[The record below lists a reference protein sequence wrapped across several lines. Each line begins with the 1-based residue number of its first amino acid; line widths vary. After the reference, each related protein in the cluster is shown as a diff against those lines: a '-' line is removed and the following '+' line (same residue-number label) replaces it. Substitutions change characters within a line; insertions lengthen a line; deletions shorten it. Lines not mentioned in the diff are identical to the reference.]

1 MPVEKPAHIPKLRTH
16 KATGQGYV
24 VLNGQAIYLG
34 RAGLPET
41 EGRYH
46 QVIAEWLAND
56 RQSRV
61 APDQLTVKELV
72 ARYWL
77 HAEKYYRDPDGNVS
91 RELENI
97 RDAIR
102 PVKELFAMLPA
113 AKFGPRALRI
123 VRQKMIEAGLCRR
136 NINCRIGR
144 IKRVFRWAASEELI
158 PGEVYHALLS
168 VEGLRRGRCEAKE
181 SQPVR
186 PVPDAHVEAIKSF
199 VSRQVWAMIE
209 LQRLTGARPGE
220 IAILRPIDV
229 DMTGKIWV
237 FTPSRHKTALHG
249 HERRIYIGP
258 RAQEVLRLFLH
269 RRVDAYCFSPAEAD
283 AERREALHQ
292 ERQTPLSCGNAPGTN
307 RKANPQRK
315 PGDVYTVSAYRT
327 AIVRACKR
335 AGVPEW
341 HPHQLRHAAAT
352 LLRREFGLETARVI
366 LGHRSAAVTTMY
378 AEADQQK
385 AVEAMTRVG

>member
-1 MPVEKPAHIPKLRTH
+1 
-16 KATGQGYV
+16 
-24 VLNGQAIYLG
+24 
-34 RAGLPET
+34 
-41 EGRYH
+41 
-46 QVIAEWLAND
+46 
-56 RQSRV
+56 
-61 APDQLTVKELV
+61 
-72 ARYWL
+72 
-77 HAEKYYRDPDGNVS
+77 
-91 RELENI
+91 
-97 RDAIR
+97 
-102 PVKELFAMLPA
+102 MLPA

>member
-1 MPVEKPAHIPKLRTH
+1 M
-16 KATGQGYV
+16 
-24 VLNGQAIYLG
+24 
-34 RAGLPET
+34 
-41 EGRYH
+41 
-46 QVIAEWLAND
+46 
-56 RQSRV
+56 
-61 APDQLTVKELV
+61 TVKELI
-72 ARYWL
+72 ARFWL
-77 HAEKYYRDPDGNVS
+77 HAETYYRDPDGSVS
-91 RELENI
+91 RELDNI
-97 RDAIR
+97 RDALR
-102 PVKELFAMLPA
+102 LVKELFALTPA
-113 AKFGPRALRI
+113 AKFGPRALRT

-186 PVPDAHVEAIKSF
+186 PVPDAHVEAIKPF

-220 IAILRPIDV
+220 ITIIRPVDV
-229 DMTGKIWV
+229 DMKGDIWV
-237 FTPSRHKTALHG
+237 YVPAKHKTAIHG
-249 HERRIYIGP
+249 HERRIYLGP
-258 RAQEVLRLFLH
+258 RAQEVLRPFLH
-269 RRVDAYCFSPAEAD
+269 RRVDAYCFSPVEAD
-283 AERREALHQ
+283 AERREVLHDQ
-292 ERQTPLSCGNAPGTN
+292 RKTPLSCGNAPGTN
-307 RKANPQRK
+307 RKENPQRK

-352 LLRREFGLETARVI
+352 SLRREFGLETARVI

-378 AEADQQK
+378 AEADHQK

>member
-1 MPVEKPAHIPKLRTH
+1 MPVEKPARVPKLRTH

-24 VLNGQAIYLG
+24 VLNGQAVYLG
-34 RAGLPET
+34 RADKPET
-41 EGRYH
+41 ERRYH

-61 APDQLTVKELV
+61 AQGEITVKELI

-77 HAEKYYRDPDGNVS
+77 HAETYYRDPDGQVS

-97 RDAIR
+97 RDAVR
-102 PVKELFAMLPA
+102 PVKEIFALTPA
-113 AKFGPRALRI
+113 AKFGPRALRT
-123 VRQKMIEAGLCRR
+123 VRQKMVNAGLCRR
-136 NINCRIGR
+136 NINCRVGR

-158 PGEVYHALLS
+158 AGEVYHALLS

-186 PVPDAHVEAIKSF
+186 PVPEPHVDAIKPF
-199 VSRQVWAMIE
+199 VNRQVWAMIE

-220 IAILRPIDV
+220 IAIVRPIDV
-229 DMTGKIWV
+229 DMNGKIWV
-237 FTPSRHKTALHG
+237 YTPSKHKTALHG
-249 HERRIYIGP
+249 HERLIYLGP
-258 RAQEVLRLFLH
+258 RAQEVLGPFLQ

-283 AERREALHQ
+283 VERRDVLH
-292 ERQTPLSCGNAPGTN
+292 EKRETPLSCGNTPGTN
-307 RKANPQRK
+307 RKEDPQRK
-315 PGDVYTVSAYRT
+315 PGEVYTVGAYRT

-341 HPHQLRHAAAT
+341 HPHQLRHSAAT
-352 LLRREFGLETARVI
+352 ALRREFGLETARVI